1 MQRRVQNGRGK
12 TNWGQNVETE
22 NIWTSRSEIAE
33 ESEYDARGS
42 GLHIRNNAQA
52 DQCEPTIKT
61 VAKLEKALRLPEM
74 TLLELKQKEEGNM
87 QYSNETEEKI
97 VRAFRDLERELLIN
111 MTELELQNVS
121 GAINAITDLIKK

>member
-1 MQRRVQNGRGK
+1 MDEEKQIGVRTWKRKTFGQTVQELRQRANMTQ
-12 TNWGQNVETE
+12 EDLAY
-22 NIWTSRSEIAE
+22 I
-33 ESEYDARGS
+33 S
-42 GLHIRNNAQA
+42 GITRRQINRIEA

-74 TLLELKQKEEGNM
+74 TLLELKQKEEGNL
-87 QYSNETEEKI
+87 QHSNETEEKI